1 MRIKRTFAPTMRE
14 ALSLV
19 KQEQG
24 ADAVILGNKKVPGG
38 VEIISAIDYDETAVN
53 SGHANSTH
61 SNISELRP
69 PSSEL
74 NLSAQVNKP
83 LSNRQTSH
91 DLASDTWVGSL
102 VTDQQNGRREP
113 TLGPVAGIPKKK
125 IVTPAKPPAW
135 LEQAFERAEKMPG
148 SKQTNANSQQSLRSQ
163 LDEVPVGTRPIP
175 IVTAEATLAMQP
187 VPAARPKNPINAN
200 KAHSQSVDAQPS
212 PAQQV
217 PLHPEPLPQIKAKQS
232 KNRKTQLNTHIPSV
246 QNTLKKTKTNS
257 SEPMIDEVR
266 TELKGLRDLMQSQLS
281 VLQWDQFAKR
291 HPVRTVLL
299 NLMSDLGLGSDI
311 CEIIISH
318 LDELNQDPH
327 KVWQQALGILA
338 KCLPVNRTDIL
349 ADGGRIALVGSTG
362 VGKTTTI
369 AKLAARFSHIHGKRS
384 VAMIST
390 DHFRIGAQEQL
401 QHFARLLELPLL
413 TANTSEELSD
423 RLDMLADKKLVLIDT
438 AGMSQHDL
446 RLSERFHRLQNSA
459 PQVKPYLVL
468 SANTQLAALNQTIKC
483 FSKVQLAG
491 AIVTKLDEAA
501 SLGGVITASI
511 RHQLPL
517 TYCGTG
523 QRVPEDLESAKSH
536 RMISKAVA
544 LMQSYSES
552 EDQETLAV
560 RFNNIVN
567 QSANNDINKR
577 LAEAGL

>member
-1 MRIKRTFAPTMRE
+1 MKIKRTFAPTMRE

-19 KQEQG
+19 KLEQG

-38 VEIISAIDYDETAVN
+38 VEIISAIDYDESAI
-53 SGHANSTH
+53 SRMQST
-61 SNISELRP
+61 SSLSDIAELR
-69 PSSEL
+69 STTSEL
-74 NLSAQVNKP
+74 NSTVQVNKP
-83 LSNRQTSH
+83 LDKRQTSN

-102 VTDQQNGRREP
+102 VTDQQDGRYEP
-113 TLGPVAGIPKKK
+113 ILGPVAGVPIKKV
-125 IVTPAKPPAW
+125 ITPAKPPAW

-148 SKQTNANSQQSLRSQ
+148 SKQINPQSEQNSLSR
-163 LDEVPVGTRPIP
+163 PVEPSFGVKTTS
-175 IVTAEATLAMQP
+175 IVNVEGMTAVQR
-187 VPAARPKNPINAN
+187 AAAAQAKKTINAN
-200 KAHSQSVDAQPS
+200 KSQSLPINVQPK
-212 PAQQV
+212 
-217 PLHPEPLPQIKAKQS
+217 PLQPIKSSQNNS
-232 KNRKTQLNTHIPSV
+232 QKTQLNTNDSV
-246 QNTLKKTKTNS
+246 ERKIVKEANLNS
-257 SEPMIDEVR
+257 GEPLIDEVR

-318 LDELNQDPH
+318 LNELNQDPH

-413 TANTSEELSD
+413 TAKTSEELSD

-446 RLSERFHRLQNSA
+446 RLSERFHQLQNSA

-468 SANTQLAALNQTIKC
+468 SANTQLAAINQTIKC

-491 AIVTKLDEAA
+491 AIVTKIDEAG
-501 SLGGVITASI
+501 SLGGVMTASI

-517 TYCGTG
+517 SYCGTG
-523 QRVPEDLESAKSH
+523 QRVPEDLEAAKAH

-544 LMQSYSES
+544 LMQAYSET
-552 EDQETLAV
+552 EDQETLAI
-560 RFNNIVN
+560 RFNKLLN
-567 QSANNDINKR
+567 QSANKDIHKTR
-577 LAEAGL
+577 AEAGL

>member
-1 MRIKRTFAPTMRE
+1 MKIKRTFAPTMRE

-19 KQEQG
+19 KLEQG

-38 VEIISAIDYDETAVN
+38 VEIISAIDYDESAI
-53 SGHANSTH
+53 SRMQST
-61 SNISELRP
+61 SSLSDIAELR
-69 PSSEL
+69 STTSEL
-74 NLSAQVNKP
+74 NSTVQVNKP
-83 LSNRQTSH
+83 LDKEQTSN

-102 VTDQQNGRREP
+102 VTDQQDGRYEP
-113 TLGPVAGIPKKK
+113 ILGPVAGVPRKKV
-125 IVTPAKPPAW
+125 ITPAKPPAW

-148 SKQTNANSQQSLRSQ
+148 SKQINPQSEQNSLSR
-163 LDEVPVGTRPIP
+163 PVEPSFGVKTTS
-175 IVTAEATLAMQP
+175 IVNVEGITAVQR
-187 VPAARPKNPINAN
+187 AAAAQAKKTINAN
-200 KAHSQSVDAQPS
+200 KSQSLPINVQPK
-212 PAQQV
+212 
-217 PLHPEPLPQIKAKQS
+217 PLQPIKSSQNNS
-232 KNRKTQLNTHIPSV
+232 QKTQLNTNDSV
-246 QNTLKKTKTNS
+246 ERKIVKEANLNS
-257 SEPMIDEVR
+257 GEPLIDEVR

-299 NLMSDLGLGSDI
+299 KLMSDLGLGSDI

-318 LDELNQDPH
+318 LNELNQDPH

-413 TANTSEELSD
+413 TAKTSEELSD

-446 RLSERFHRLQNSA
+446 RLSERFHQLQNSA

-468 SANTQLAALNQTIKC
+468 SANTQLAAINQTIKC

-491 AIVTKLDEAA
+491 AIVTKIDEAG
-501 SLGGVITASI
+501 SLGGVMTASI

-517 TYCGTG
+517 SYCGTG
-523 QRVPEDLESAKSH
+523 QRVPEDLEAAKAH

-544 LMQSYSES
+544 LMQAYSET
-552 EDQETLAV
+552 EDQETLAI
-560 RFNNIVN
+560 RFNKLLN
-567 QSANNDINKR
+567 QSANKDIHKTR
-577 LAEAGL
+577 AEAGL

>member
-1 MRIKRTFAPTMRE
+1 MKIKRTFAPTMRE
-14 ALSLV
+14 ALSLI

-38 VEIISAIDYDETAVN
+38 VEIISAIDYDETTIN
-53 SGHANSTH
+53 GTQANSVP

-69 PSSEL
+69 APSEL
-74 NLSAQVNKP
+74 NPATQANKATLSK
-83 LSNRQTSH
+83 QTNS
-91 DLASDTWVGSL
+91 DIDSDTWVGSL

-113 TLGPVAGIPKKK
+113 VLGPVAGIPKKK
-125 IVTPAKPPAW
+125 VVTPAKPPAW

-148 SKQTNANSQQSLRSQ
+148 SKQINPNLQQDFQSQAGKAPVGVREAPITSTKPEQIPTLQPTPTLQSEQSISTDRSSTQPLNAQPESLRQAKPRQS
-163 LDEVPVGTRPIP
+163 
-175 IVTAEATLAMQP
+175 
-187 VPAARPKNPINAN
+187 
-200 KAHSQSVDAQPS
+200 HS
-212 PAQQV
+212 
-217 PLHPEPLPQIKAKQS
+217 
-232 KNRKTQLNTHIPSV
+232 RKTQLNTNVPPLQKTV
-246 QNTLKKTKTNS
+246 KQAKVNTS
-257 SEPMIDEVR
+257 DPMIDEVR
-266 TELKGLRDLMQSQLS
+266 NELKGLRALMQSQLS
-281 VLQWDQFAKR
+281 VLEWDQFAKR

-299 NLMSDLGLGSDI
+299 SLMSDMGLGSDI
-311 CEIIISH
+311 CEIIFSH
-318 LDELNQDPH
+318 LDELNHDPH

-369 AKLAARFSHIHGKRS
+369 AKLAARFSHTHGKRS

-401 QHFARLLELPLL
+401 QHFARLLEVPLL
-413 TANTSEELSD
+413 TANTSEELGD
-423 RLDMLADKKLVLIDT
+423 RLDMLVDKKLVLIDT
-438 AGMSQHDL
+438 AGMSQQDI
-446 RLSERFHRLQNSA
+446 RLSERFHLLQNSA

-468 SANTQLAALNQTIKC
+468 SANTQLAALDQTIKC

-501 SLGGVITASI
+501 SLGGVMTASI

-517 TYCGTG
+517 NYCGTG

-536 RMISKAVA
+536 RIISKAVA
-544 LMQSYSES
+544 LMQSYSET
-552 EDQETLAV
+552 EDKETLAV
-560 RFNNIVN
+560 RFNKLVN

>member
-1 MRIKRTFAPTMRE
+1 MKIKRTFAPTMRE

-38 VEIISAIDYDETAVN
+38 VEIISAIDYDEVAVN
-53 SGHANSTH
+53 GRQANNAY
-61 SNISELRP
+61 SNVSELRP
-69 PSSEL
+69 TGSE
-74 NLSAQVNKP
+74 SAANKP
-83 LSNRQTSH
+83 LEYRQTNN

-113 TLGPVAGIPKKK
+113 ILGPVGGIHKKK
-125 IVTPAKPPAW
+125 VVSPARQPAW
-135 LEQAFERAEKMPG
+135 LEKAFEQAEKMPG
-148 SKQTNANSQQSLRSQ
+148 SKQSNPNEPRDLRPQ
-163 LDEVPVGTRPIP
+163 HDEARVGVKPAP
-175 IVTAEATLAMQP
+175 IVITEPAPAMQP
-187 VPAARPKNPINAN
+187 LAARPKKPISEN
-200 KAHSQSVDAQPS
+200 KGQ
-212 PAQQV
+212 
-217 PLHPEPLPQIKAKQS
+217 
-232 KNRKTQLNTHIPSV
+232 KTQRNTNVPPMP
-246 QNTLKKTKTNS
+246 KTPVTTKVNA

-266 TELKGLRDLMQSQLS
+266 TELKGLRDLMQGQLS

-311 CEIIISH
+311 CAIIISH
-318 LDELNQDPH
+318 LDDLNQDPH
-327 KVWQQALGILA
+327 KVWQKALGILA

-401 QHFARLLELPLL
+401 QHYARLLQLPLL
-413 TANTSEELSD
+413 TASTSEELSD

-446 RLSERFHRLQNSA
+446 RLSERFHRLQDSA

-468 SANTQLAALNQTIKC
+468 SANTQLAAIDQTIKC
-483 FSKVQLAG
+483 FSKVKLAG

-523 QRVPEDLESAKSH
+523 QRVPEDIESAKSH
-536 RMISKAVA
+536 RIISKAVA
-544 LMQSYSES
+544 LMQSYSEA
-552 EDQETLAV
+552 EDQEALAV
-560 RFNNIVN
+560 RFNTIVN
-567 QSANNDINKR
+567 QSANSDINKR

>member
-14 ALSLV
+14 ALALV
-19 KQEQG
+19 KQDQG
-24 ADAVILGNKKVPGG
+24 ADAVILGNKKVAGG
-38 VEIISAIDYDETAVN
+38 VEIISAIDYDEVAINATQADVNTAHTNLASDNVTRLRPADRESASSTDLN
-53 SGHANSTH
+53 GSVANS
-61 SNISELRP
+61 
-69 PSSEL
+69 
-74 NLSAQVNKP
+74 Q
-83 LSNRQTSH
+83 NRQ
-91 DLASDTWVGSL
+91 DLDSDTWVGPL
-102 VTDQQNGRREP
+102 VTDQPNGRREP
-113 TLGPVAGIPKKK
+113 TLGPVAGMLKKK
-125 IVTPAKPPAW
+125 IVTPAKAPAW
-135 LEQAFERAEKMPG
+135 LEQAFERAEKMPQPKPAEITVKQEVRTQPARQPVAVKPTQTMAAESPLIKQETIRT
-148 SKQTNANSQQSLRSQ
+148 SKPVSAAPGQSQQ
-163 LDEVPVGTRPIP
+163 V
-175 IVTAEATLAMQP
+175 
-187 VPAARPKNPINAN
+187 
-200 KAHSQSVDAQPS
+200 
-212 PAQQV
+212 
-217 PLHPEPLPQIKAKQS
+217 KAKRI
-232 KNRKTQLNTHIPSV
+232 KPGKTQLNTDIPVKRKSP
-246 QNTLKKTKTNS
+246 KKSLEQDN
-257 SEPMIDEVR
+257 EPMIDEVR
-266 TELKGLRDLMQSQLS
+266 SELKGLRDLMQSQLS

-299 NLMSDLGLGSDI
+299 NLMSELGLGSDI
-311 CEIIISH
+311 CEIVISH
-318 LDELNQDPH
+318 LDELNNDPH
-327 KVWQQALGILA
+327 KVWQQALGIIA

-413 TANTSEELSD
+413 TANSSDELGD

-468 SANTQLAALNQTIKC
+468 SANTQLAAFSQTIKC

-501 SLGGVITASI
+501 SLGGIITASI

-536 RMISKAVA
+536 RIISKAVS
-544 LMQSYSES
+544 LMQSYSET
-552 EDQETLAV
+552 EDQETLAI

-567 QSANNDINKR
+567 QSANKDVQNK
-577 LAEAGL
+577 LVEAGL

>member
-38 VEIISAIDYDETAVN
+38 VEIISAIDYDESAVN
-53 SGHANSTH
+53 GGHANSTY
-61 SNISELRP
+61 SSISELSP
-69 PSSEL
+69 AASEL
-74 NLSAQVNKP
+74 NLPAQAHQSLENRHAA
-83 LSNRQTSH
+83 NRQASN

-125 IVTPAKPPAW
+125 VVTPAKPPAW

-148 SKQTNANSQQSLRSQ
+148 SKQTNPNSQQDFRSQ
-163 LDEVPVGTRPIP
+163 LDGTSVDDKPTP
-175 IVTAEATLAMQP
+175 IVTTEPASTMLPARAT
-187 VPAARPKNPINAN
+187 RPKQPISAN
-200 KAHSQSVDAQPS
+200 KAHRQPVDAQPN
-212 PAQQV
+212 
-217 PLHPEPLPQIKAKQS
+217 PLQQIKPKQ
-232 KNRKTQLNTHIPSV
+232 NDRQKTQLNTNISAVQKIPG
-246 QNTLKKTKTNS
+246 KTRANA

-299 NLMSDLGLGSDI
+299 NLMSELGLGSDI

-459 PQVKPYLVL
+459 PQVKPFLVL

-501 SLGGVITASI
+501 SLGGVMTASI

-544 LMQSYSES
+544 LMQSYSEA

-560 RFNNIVN
+560 RFNKLVS

>member
-1 MRIKRTFAPTMRE
+1 MKIKRTFAPTMRE

-19 KQEQG
+19 KLEQG

-38 VEIISAIDYDETAVN
+38 VEIISAIDYDESAI
-53 SGHANSTH
+53 SRMQSNSTLSDIADLH
-61 SNISELRP
+61 P
-69 PSSEL
+69 TGSEL
-74 NLSAQVNKP
+74 NSTTQVNKP
-83 LSNRQTSH
+83 LENRQSIN

-102 VTDQQNGRREP
+102 VTDQQNGRYEP
-113 TLGPVAGIPKKK
+113 VLGPVAGIPKKK
-125 IVTPAKPPAW
+125 IVTPAKAPAW

-148 SKQTNANSQQSLRSQ
+148 SKQTNPKTKKNSLSRLEAALIGVKPTPSASAGAKSAIQRVAEAQAKNSIGTNSTRSQ
-163 LDEVPVGTRPIP
+163 PIDAHPKPLEP
-175 IVTAEATLAMQP
+175 I
-187 VPAARPKNPINAN
+187 K
-200 KAHSQSVDAQPS
+200 S
-212 PAQQV
+212 
-217 PLHPEPLPQIKAKQS
+217 KQ
-232 KNRKTQLNTHIPSV
+232 NNIQKTQLHTNVSAV
-246 QNTLKKTKTNS
+246 QKTAKRTNVKAG
-257 SEPMIDEVR
+257 EPMIDEVR

-299 NLMSDLGLGSDI
+299 SLMSDLGLGSDI

-423 RLDMLADKKLVLIDT
+423 RIDMLADKKLVLIDT

-468 SANTQLAALNQTIKC
+468 SANTQLAAINQTIKC

-491 AIVTKLDEAA
+491 AIVTKMDEAA
-501 SLGGVITASI
+501 SLGGVMTASI

-517 TYCGTG
+517 SYCGTG
-523 QRVPEDLESAKSH
+523 QRVPEDLEAAKSH
-536 RMISKAVA
+536 RIISKAVA
-544 LMQSYSES
+544 LMQSYSET

-567 QSANNDINKR
+567 QTANKDINKR